1 MSVCDSITK
10 RLFVHKILGLNILSV
25 FFVVNLLHR
34 NSYRL
39 FLIIIFIEISI
50 ALNLQL
56 FSHKISSDTFLFF
69 LDILTLMFIQKRR
82 SCSLLG
88 QFFDLLSC
96 LILFTIWKTIDHLIS
111 IIYYSLSIYF
121 LHSET
126 ELLPLYRK

>member
-56 FSHKISSDTFLFF
+56 FSHKISSDIFLFF
-69 LDILTLMFIQKRR
+69 LDVLTLMFIQKRR